1 MSLEIPGYEHPRP
14 RQVPLETI
22 EALAYNCTKCELC
35 MTRNHVVF
43 GEGNPHARVMLIGE
57 APGANEDLQGKPF
70 VGAAGKNL
78 DGILSRAGINRDEI
92 YIANI
97 LKCRPPANRDPR
109 PEETLVCT
117 PFLREQIRSI
127 WPDII
132 VTMGNPAT
140 HFVLKTER
148 GITKLRGQFYR
159 TGHFL
164 VMPTL
169 HPAAA
174 KRNPKWQTMIEED
187 FGMLGS
193 YLRNHPANLPITE
206 NHPYQK
212 TVLHE
217 LARETTD
224 AQDGDTPIAEVSTVQ
239 SRRILEQYEQARQT
253 SLYLD
258 VTDTNSNICEKE
270 ENGN

>member
-1 MSLEIPGYEHPRP
+1 MLEIPGYPKPRP
-14 RQVPLETI
+14 KQVPLEVI
-22 EALAYNCTKCELC
+22 EQLAHACNKCELC
-35 MTRNHVVF
+35 MTRNNVVF

-57 APGANEDLQGKPF
+57 APGANEDKQGTPF

-78 DGILSRAGINRDEI
+78 NNILTAAGIDREDV

-109 PEETLVCT
+109 ADETLACT
-117 PFLREQIRSI
+117 PFLREQLRSI

-174 KRNPKWQTMIEED
+174 KRNPKWQAMIEED
-187 FGMLGS
+187 FAMLGR
-193 YLRNHPANLPITE
+193 YLREHPQDLPINE
-206 NHPYQK
+206 DHPYTQ

-217 LARETTD
+217 LA
-224 AQDGDTPIAEVSTVQ
+224 
-239 SRRILEQYEQARQT
+239 
-253 SLYLD
+253 
-258 VTDTNSNICEKE
+258 E
-270 ENGN
+270 EGE